1 MKKPYQSPTLHVV
14 DLQLPQLF
22 CTSINYGGEG
32 NGVEAE
38 THRRDNFSPEAP
50 DNDAM
55 WE

>member
-1 MKKPYQSPTLHVV
+1 MKKPYQSATLNVI

-22 CTSINYGGEG
+22 CISINYGGEG

-38 THRRDNFSPEAP
+38 TNRRESLSPEAP
-50 DNDAM
+50 ADGAM

>member
-1 MKKPYQSPTLHVV
+1 MKQPYQSPTLNVV

-38 THRRDNFSPEAP
+38 TNRIEYFYLEAT
-50 DNDAM
+50 DDGAM

>member
-1 MKKPYQSPTLHVV
+1 MKQPYQSPTLNVV

-38 THRRDNFSPEAP
+38 TNRRDKFSPEAP
-50 DNDAM
+50 EGDAM

>member
-1 MKKPYQSPTLHVV
+1 MKKPYQSPTLNVI

-38 THRRDNFSPEAP
+38 TNRRDNPTPEAP
-50 DNDAM
+50 ADGAM